1 MKNYET
7 VKSILEKIKSYQ
19 RIIIFRHYRPDG
31 DAVGSTKGLQRI
43 LQLSFPEKEIY
54 LQNSDFCDY
63 MAFLGKEDEPI
74 DESLYESALG
84 IVVDTGTADRASN
97 KKFSLCREII
107 KIDHHIDIK
116 PYGDIS
122 WVEEER
128 SSSCEMIAKF
138 YEAFRDELVLDKEG
152 ATYIYTGM
160 VTDSGRFRYRSV
172 SGDTLRLAGM
182 LLDFGIDTDRL
193 YANLYLDEYNALKFR
208 AYVYNNMKM
217 TDNGVVY
224 IYVDR
229 RMQKRFGLTSEQAS
243 NVISSLDS
251 IRGSL
256 IWLAFIDGKKGDDT
270 IRVRLRSRFVTVNT
284 LAEKYSG
291 GGHDCAAGATVHSKK
306 EMKALIAEADERLAK
321 YKSENEGWL

>member
-7 VKSILEKIKSYQ
+7 MKSILEKIKSYQ

-54 LQNSDFCDY
+54 LQNSDYCDY

-97 KKFSLCREII
+97 KKFSLCKEII

-138 YEAFRDELVLDKEG
+138 YETFRDELVLDKEG

-193 YANLYLDEYNALKFR
+193 YANLYLDEYNALKFK

-243 NVISSLDS
+243 NIISSLDS

-256 IWLAFIDGKKGDDT
+256 IWLAFIDGKKGDDA

>member
-1 MKNYET
+1 MKNYELM
-7 VKSILEKIKSYQ
+7 KSILEKIKSYQ

-97 KKFSLCREII
+97 KKFSLCREIV

-138 YEAFRDELVLDKEG
+138 YETFRDELVLDKEG

-193 YANLYLDEYNALKFR
+193 YANLYLDEYNALKFK

>member
-1 MKNYET
+1 MKNYELM
-7 VKSILEKIKSYQ
+7 KAILEKIKSYQ

-74 DESLYESALG
+74 DDSLYESALG

-97 KKFSLCREII
+97 KKFSLCRELI

-138 YEAFRDELVLDKEG
+138 YDSFKDELVLDKEG

-172 SGDTLRLAGM
+172 SGETLRLAGM
-182 LLDFGIDTDRL
+182 LLDFGIDTDTL
-193 YANLYLDEYNALKFR
+193 YANLYLDEYNALKFK

-256 IWLAFIDGKKGDDT
+256 IWLAFIDGRKGDNA

-291 GGHDCAAGATVHSKK
+291 GGHDCAAGATVHSNK
-306 EMKALIAEADERLAK
+306 EMKALIADADARLGK

>member
-1 MKNYET
+1 MKNYEIM
-7 VKSILEKIKSYQ
+7 KLILEKIKSYQ

-97 KKFSLCREII
+97 KKFSLCKEII

-193 YANLYLDEYNALKFR
+193 YANLYLDEYNALKFK

-256 IWLAFIDGKKGDDT
+256 IWLAFIDGKKGDDA

>member
-7 VKSILEKIKSYQ
+7 MKSILEKIKSYQ

-54 LQNSDFCDY
+54 LQNSDYCDY

-74 DESLYESALG
+74 DESLYENALG

-138 YEAFRDELVLDKEG
+138 YETFRDELVLDKEG

-193 YANLYLDEYNALKFR
+193 YANLYLDEYNALKFK

-224 IYVDR
+224 IYVDK

-256 IWLAFIDGKKGDDT
+256 IWLAFIDGKKGDDA

>member
-1 MKNYET
+1 MKNYELM
-7 VKSILEKIKSYQ
+7 KSILEKIKSYQ

-54 LQNSDFCDY
+54 LQNSDYCDY

-97 KKFSLCREII
+97 KKFSLCKEVI

-138 YEAFRDELVLDKEG
+138 YETFRDELVLDKEG

-193 YANLYLDEYNALKFR
+193 YANLYLDEYNALKFK

-217 TDNGVVY
+217 TDNGVMY

-229 RMQKRFGLTSEQAS
+229 KMQKRFGLTSEQAS

>member
-7 VKSILEKIKSYQ
+7 MKSILEKIKSYQ

-54 LQNSDFCDY
+54 LQNSDYCDY

-74 DESLYESALG
+74 DESLYENALG

-97 KKFSLCREII
+97 KKFSLCKEII

-138 YEAFRDELVLDKEG
+138 YETFRDELVLDKEG

-193 YANLYLDEYNALKFR
+193 YANLYLDEYNALKFK

-224 IYVDR
+224 IYVDK

-256 IWLAFIDGKKGDDT
+256 IWLAFIDGKKGDDA

>member
-7 VKSILEKIKSYQ
+7 MKSILEKIKSYQ

-54 LQNSDFCDY
+54 LQNSDYCDY

-97 KKFSLCREII
+97 KKFSLCKEII

-193 YANLYLDEYNALKFR
+193 YANLYLDEYNALKFK

>member
-193 YANLYLDEYNALKFR
+193 YANLYLDEYNALKFK

>member
-1 MKNYET
+1 
-7 VKSILEKIKSYQ
+7 
-19 RIIIFRHYRPDG
+19 
-31 DAVGSTKGLQRI
+31 
-43 LQLSFPEKEIY
+43 
-54 LQNSDFCDY
+54 
-63 MAFLGKEDEPI
+63 
-74 DESLYESALG
+74 
-84 IVVDTGTADRASN
+84 
-97 KKFSLCREII
+97 
-107 KIDHHIDIK
+107 
-116 PYGDIS
+116 
-122 WVEEER
+122 
-128 SSSCEMIAKF
+128 MIAKF

-193 YANLYLDEYNALKFR
+193 YANLYLDEYNALKFK

-306 EMKALIAEADERLAK
+306 EMKALIAEADARLAK

>member
-7 VKSILEKIKSYQ
+7 MKSILEKIKSYQ

-54 LQNSDFCDY
+54 LQNSDYCDY

-97 KKFSLCREII
+97 KKFSLCNEII

-138 YEAFRDELVLDKEG
+138 YETFRDELVLDKEG

-193 YANLYLDEYNALKFR
+193 YANLYLDEYNALKFK

-256 IWLAFIDGKKGDDT
+256 IWLAFIDGKKGDDA

-306 EMKALIAEADERLAK
+306 EMKALLAEADERLAK

>member
-7 VKSILEKIKSYQ
+7 MKSILEKIKSYQ

-54 LQNSDFCDY
+54 LQNSDYCDY

-74 DESLYESALG
+74 DESLYENALG

-97 KKFSLCREII
+97 KKFSLCKEII

-138 YEAFRDELVLDKEG
+138 YETFRDELVLDKEG

-193 YANLYLDEYNALKFR
+193 YANLYLDEYNALKFK

-256 IWLAFIDGKKGDDT
+256 IWLAFIDGKKGDDA

>member
-1 MKNYET
+1 
-7 VKSILEKIKSYQ
+7 
-19 RIIIFRHYRPDG
+19 
-31 DAVGSTKGLQRI
+31 
-43 LQLSFPEKEIY
+43 
-54 LQNSDFCDY
+54 

-193 YANLYLDEYNALKFR
+193 YANLYLDEYNALKFK

-256 IWLAFIDGKKGDDT
+256 IWLAFIDGKKGDDA

-306 EMKALIAEADERLAK
+306 EMKALLAEADERLAK

>member
-1 MKNYET
+1 MKNYELM
-7 VKSILEKIKSYQ
+7 KSILEKIKSYQ

-54 LQNSDFCDY
+54 LQNSDYCDY

-97 KKFSLCREII
+97 KKFSLCKEVI

-138 YEAFRDELVLDKEG
+138 YETFRDELVLDKEG

-193 YANLYLDEYNALKFR
+193 YANLYLDEYNALKFK

>member
-7 VKSILEKIKSYQ
+7 MKSILEKIKSYQ

-54 LQNSDFCDY
+54 LQNSDYCDY

-97 KKFSLCREII
+97 KKFSLCREIV

-138 YEAFRDELVLDKEG
+138 YETFRDELVLDKEG

-193 YANLYLDEYNALKFR
+193 YANLYLDEYNALKFK

-256 IWLAFIDGKKGDDT
+256 IWLAFIDGKKGDDA

-306 EMKALIAEADERLAK
+306 EMKMLIAEADARLAK

>member
-1 MKNYET
+1 MKNYELM
-7 VKSILEKIKSYQ
+7 KSILEKIKSYQ

-138 YEAFRDELVLDKEG
+138 YETFRDELVLDKEG

-193 YANLYLDEYNALKFR
+193 YANLYLDEYNALKFK

-243 NVISSLDS
+243 NVI
-251 IRGSL
+251 
-256 IWLAFIDGKKGDDT
+256 
-270 IRVRLRSRFVTVNT
+270 
-284 LAEKYSG
+284 
-291 GGHDCAAGATVHSKK
+291 
-306 EMKALIAEADERLAK
+306 
-321 YKSENEGWL
+321 

>member
-1 MKNYET
+1 MKNYELM
-7 VKSILEKIKSYQ
+7 KSILEKIKSYQ

-54 LQNSDFCDY
+54 LQNSDYCDY

-152 ATYIYTGM
+152 ATYLYTGM

-193 YANLYLDEYNALKFR
+193 YANLYLDEYNALKFK

-256 IWLAFIDGKKGDDT
+256 IWLAFIDGKKGDNA

>member
-1 MKNYET
+1 MKNYELMR
-7 VKSILEKIKSYQ
+7 SILEKIKEYQ

-31 DAVGSTKGLQRI
+31 DAVGSTKGLQRM
-43 LQLSFPEKEIY
+43 LKLSFPEKEIY
-54 LQNSDFCDY
+54 LQNCDFCDY
-63 MAFLGKEDEPI
+63 MAFLGKEDDPI
-74 DESLYESALG
+74 EESLYADALG

-128 SSSCEMIAKF
+128 SSSCEMIAKL
-138 YEAFRDELVLDKEG
+138 YDSFRDELKLDKEG
-152 ATYIYTGM
+152 ATYIYAGM

-172 SGDTLRLAGM
+172 SGETMRLAGLM
-182 LLDFGIDTDRL
+182 LDLGVDTDTL
-193 YANLYLDEYNALKFR
+193 YANLYLDEYSALKFK
-208 AYVYNNMKM
+208 AYVYKHMRM
-217 TDNGVVY
+217 TENGVVY
-224 IYVDR
+224 IRVDAK
-229 RMQKRFGLTSEQAS
+229 MKKRFGLTNEQAS

-256 IWLAFIDGKKGDDT
+256 IWLAFIDGDKGDST
-270 IRVRLRSRFVTVNT
+270 VRVRLRSRFVTVNQ
-284 LAEKYSG
+284 LAERYNG
-291 GGHDCAAGATVHSKK
+291 GGHDCAAGATVHSTK
-306 EMKALIAEADERLAK
+306 EVKALIAEADALLAK

>member
-1 MKNYET
+1 MKNYELM
-7 VKSILEKIKSYQ
+7 KAIFEKIKSYQ

-31 DAVGSTKGLQRI
+31 DAVGSTKGLQRM
-43 LQLSFPEKEIY
+43 LQLSFPDKEIY

-63 MAFLGKEDEPI
+63 MAFLGNEDEPI
-74 DESLYESALG
+74 DDSLYESALG

-97 KKFSLCREII
+97 KKFSLCKEIV

-138 YEAFRDELVLDKEG
+138 YETFKDELTLDKQG

-172 SGDTLRLAGM
+172 SGETLRLAGM
-182 LLDFGIDTDRL
+182 LLDFGIDTDIL
-193 YANLYLDEYNALKFR
+193 YANLYLDEYNALKFK
-208 AYVYNNMKM
+208 AYVYNNMKI

-229 RMQKRFGLTSEQAS
+229 KMQKRFGLTSEQAS

-256 IWLAFIDGKKGDDT
+256 IWLAFIDGKKGDNA

-291 GGHDCAAGATVHSKK
+291 GGHDCAAGATVYSKK
-306 EMKALIAEADERLAK
+306 EMQALIADADARLGK

>member
-1 MKNYET
+1 MKNYELM
-7 VKSILEKIKSYQ
+7 KSILEKIKSYQ

-54 LQNSDFCDY
+54 LQNSDYCDY

-74 DESLYESALG
+74 DESLYASALG

-152 ATYIYTGM
+152 ATYLYTGM

-193 YANLYLDEYNALKFR
+193 YANLYLDEYNALKFK

>member
-1 MKNYET
+1 MKNYELM
-7 VKSILEKIKSYQ
+7 KSILEKIKSYQ

-97 KKFSLCREII
+97 KKVSLCREII

-138 YEAFRDELVLDKEG
+138 YETFRDELVLDKEG

-193 YANLYLDEYNALKFR
+193 YANLYLDEYNALKFK

>member
-1 MKNYET
+1 MKNYELM
-7 VKSILEKIKSYQ
+7 KAILEKIKEYD
-19 RIIIFRHYRPDG
+19 RILIFRHFRPDG
-31 DAVGSTKGLQRI
+31 DAVGSTKGLQRM

-54 LQNSDFCDY
+54 LQNCDYCDY
-63 MAFLGKEDEPI
+63 MAFLGKEDAPI
-74 DESLYESALG
+74 DESLYADSLA

-97 KKFSLCREII
+97 KSFSLCKEVI

-138 YEAFRDELVLDKEG
+138 YDTFRDELKLDKEG

-172 SGDTLRLAGM
+172 SGETLRLAGVM
-182 LLDFGIDTDRL
+182 LDFKIDTDIL
-193 YANLYLDEYNALKFR
+193 YANLYLDEYKALKFKS
-208 AYVYNNMKM
+208 YVYKNMKM
-217 TDNGVVY
+217 TENGVVY

-229 RMQKRFGLTSEQAS
+229 KMQKKFGLTNEQAS

-251 IRGSL
+251 IRNSL
-256 IWLAFIDGKKGDDT
+256 IWLAFIDGKKGDNA
-270 IRVRLRSRFVTVNT
+270 IRVRLRSRFVTINT

-306 EMKALIAEADERLAK
+306 EMKALISEADARLAK